1 MSAWGDRGTSR
12 SDREVST
19 ADGAREG
26 SAMTIQ
32 SSAKSVTVT
41 DKEIF
46 LSQLTHEILH
56 LTEQQKTP
64 HQTQALDR
72 CGHKNV
78 PRHKNEPRNT
88 QWWEV
93 SVSDLLKSQGEE
105 LSFNAELKKNPSVT
119 VQNMSN
125 TKSHALWKWCSTSK
139 EKCTK
144 KTGRADSG
152 GKTPEAQCQLKAS
165 RYAAGKSKSITST

>member
-1 MSAWGDRGTSR
+1 MSAWGDRGASR

-19 ADGAREG
+19 ADGVCEE
-26 SAMTIQ
+26 SAMTVQ
-32 SSAKSVTVT
+32 SSAKSVTIT

-64 HQTQALDR
+64 HQTQALNR

-93 SVSDLLKSQGEE
+93 SVSNLLKSQGEE
-105 LSFNAELKKNPSVT
+105 LSFNTELKKKKCYCPKHVKYKVT
-119 VQNMSN
+119 
-125 TKSHALWKWCSTSK
+125 CSLEMMLHLQREVHQ
-139 EKCTK
+139 EK
-144 KTGRADSG
+144 R
-152 GKTPEAQCQLKAS
+152 ES
-165 RYAAGKSKSITST
+165 R